1 MIIIKAGN
9 LGLGPV
15 GNPTWGI
22 SAYRIYYYYYSL
34 IPYLRARYVLI
45 YYIMYKQYIIIIM
58 RASGYRVDGR
68 TTTTTRF
75 AGGRGKIK

>member
-1 MIIIKAGN
+1 M
-9 LGLGPV
+9 GPV

-22 SAYRIYYYYYSL
+22 SAYRIYYYYYYLL

-45 YYIMYKQYIIIIM
+45 YCMYKQYNIIIM